1 MRARASWFCLSLSLL
16 ALSAAAAAPRVGDP
30 APDFSLVDQN
40 GKVVRLSDFRGKSN
54 VVLAFYVMA
63 FTPG

>member
-1 MRARASWFCLSLSLL
+1 LLWVGLSLL
-16 ALSAAAAAPRVGDP
+16 APSADAAPLRIGEP

-40 GKVVRLSDFRGKSN
+40 GKVVQLADFRGKSN